1 MNFRRS
7 QLPRGQHSVWNNQLD
22 MQGCDTELHS
32 LAVQVFAEGLER
44 AAEDQSE
51 GRRSEPPRDREK
63 FLHDM
68 VAQPKWV
75 RGEARYVLREAY
87 SDPRIRRPVGFAIK
101 RVISVFK
108 SEWIIR
114 SDRARE
120 DGSLDEAGLNHR
132 WECLECTSLC
142 HGNWDCCWNC
152 GKIDVAQT
160 RLLRD
165 HPTW

>member
-7 QLPRGQHSVWNNQLD
+7 QLPRGQHSVWNNYLD

-32 LAVQVFAEGLER
+32 LAVQVFAEGLQR
-44 AAEDQSE
+44 ALEDQSE
-51 GRRSEPPRDREK
+51 GRGSEPPRDREK
-63 FLHDM
+63 FIHDM

-75 RGEARYVLREAY
+75 RGEARHVLREAFR
-87 SDPRIRRPVGFAIK
+87 DPNIRRPVGFAIK
-101 RVISVFK
+101 QVIKVFK
-108 SEWIIR
+108 SDWISR
-114 SDRARE
+114 SERARQ
-120 DGSLDEAGLNHR
+120 DGSHDANGLNNR

-142 HGNWDCCWNC
+142 HGDWDCCWNC